1 MIEKAQVVVVNP
13 RRRVRV
19 IIATVITAVGVAG
32 GTEVVAPVA
41 GVDSEPVLLSLNDIR
56 GELFAVGDG

>member
-13 RRRVRV
+13 RCRVRV

-41 GVDSEPVLLSLNDIR
+41 GVDSEPVLLSSNDIR
-56 GELFAVGDG
+56 GELVAVGDG

>member
-32 GTEVVAPVA
+32 GTEVVAPGA